1 LVRGS
6 YYTTLGYDVIYDV
19 FVLFTFAK
27 VEVFWFDT
35 LVTDQ
40 RLALLHVLHINWV
53 SDQTFGLRLMFDT
66 LVSAKDKVTHCSNET
81 ILMHLTDCHESE
93 WLLSKSESS
102 QFETEFQSK
111 S

>member
-1 LVRGS
+1 
-6 YYTTLGYDVIYDV
+6 
-19 FVLFTFAK
+19 
-27 VEVFWFDT
+27 
-35 LVTDQ
+35 
-40 RLALLHVLHINWV
+40 
-53 SDQTFGLRLMFDT
+53 MFDT